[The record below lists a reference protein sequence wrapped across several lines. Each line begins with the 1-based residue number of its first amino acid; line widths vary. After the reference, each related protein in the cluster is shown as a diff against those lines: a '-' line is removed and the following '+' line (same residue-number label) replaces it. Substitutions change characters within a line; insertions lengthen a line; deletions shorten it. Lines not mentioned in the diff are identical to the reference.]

1 MFEITDLH
9 NHSLCG
15 LDDGADSFET
25 MCGMIE
31 MSYNSGVRCI
41 CFTPHYDNVKDN
53 DCTPT
58 QIMESY
64 RLAREYC
71 DNNFPDM
78 RLFVGSE
85 MTYHFDCID
94 SLSEK
99 KLLTI
104 ANSRYVLTDFL
115 RTHDVRGIIHGL
127 ERLLNCGYIPIVAHV
142 ERYPCLFGRID
153 DIRRMSMLGAV
164 IQINA
169 SSLFFGLMSKTRRQ
183 CLKLLGEE
191 IVDVVASDA
200 HNLSTRSSDLKKA
213 AEFVISKFGYQYA
226 ERVFRENPEQIISDR
241 RL

>member
-15 LDDGADSFET
+15 LDDGADSIET
-25 MCGMIE
+25 MYSMIE
-31 MSYNSGVRCI
+31 ESYNSGVRCI
-41 CFTPHYDNVKDN
+41 CFTPHYDNVKELDPS
-53 DCTPT
+53 PT

-64 RLAREYC
+64 GLAKEYC
-71 DNNFPDM
+71 NKNFPDM
-78 RLFVGSE
+78 RLYVGSE
-85 MTYHFDCID
+85 MGYHFDCID
-94 SLSEK
+94 SISEK
-99 KLLTI
+99 KLLTV

-115 RTHDVRGIIHGL
+115 RTHDARGIIHGL

-153 DIRRMSMLGAV
+153 DIRKMSMLGAV

-169 SSLFFGLMSKTRRQ
+169 ASLFLGLMTKTRHQ

-191 IVDVVASDA
+191 IVDIVASDA
-200 HNLSTRSSDLKKA
+200 HNLTTRSPNLKKA
-213 AEFVISKFGYQYA
+213 AELVASRFGYSYA
-226 ERVFRENPEQIISDR
+226 ERIFRENPERIISDR